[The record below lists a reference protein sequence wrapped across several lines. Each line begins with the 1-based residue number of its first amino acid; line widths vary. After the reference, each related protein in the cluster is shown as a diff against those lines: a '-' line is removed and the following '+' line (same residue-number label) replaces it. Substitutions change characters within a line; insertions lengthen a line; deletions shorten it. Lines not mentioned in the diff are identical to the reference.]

1 MLPIKLQTEVR
12 RCLSHSWAGS
22 YSDAVDKKAGERSL
36 NADRDQ
42 EGQVMGGWVSVH
54 NQSLII
60 VYLLMCVCMRACTYI
75 CMIC

>member
-42 EGQVMGGWVSVH
+42 EGQVMGG
-54 NQSLII
+54 
-60 VYLLMCVCMRACTYI
+60 
-75 CMIC
+75 